1 MNRMSTSPQNSQN
14 TRSYKQ
20 IKGEWEKA
28 SRQIKEVNGVQT
40 TNLLWT
46 RSWQMR
52 CRHQIRRGDHW
63 IELHPPFYKNTRS
76 YEQRKVEWEKT
87 SRKIKEVKGVW
98 TAYLPWPRSW
108 RIRCR
113 HQIKRSATASNIDPP
128 FYENKQSTDRKKLSE
143 RRQAGYLKKWKGCEL
158 LTYCDLDLGGYV
170 VAIKSNARPLHQVSL
185 PPSIKIRGREDR
197 ENVSERRQGR
207 KLTK

>member
-1 MNRMSTSPQNSQN
+1 
-14 TRSYKQ
+14 
-20 IKGEWEKA
+20 
-28 SRQIKEVNGVQT
+28 
-40 TNLLWT
+40 
-46 RSWQMR
+46 MR

-113 HQIKRSATASNIDPP
+113 HQIKRSATASNITPP
-128 FYENKQSTDRKKLSE
+128 FYENKQSTERENLSE
-143 RRQAGYLKKWKGCEL
+143 RRQAGYLKKWMGYEL
-158 LTYCDLDLGGYV
+158 LTYRELDLGGYA
-170 VAIKSNARPLHQVSL
+170 VAIKSNGIEHHPLLLSKYAVVKTEQTWV
-185 PPSIKIRGREDR
+185 REGKR
-197 ENVSERRQGR
+197 E
-207 KLTK
+207 KLTKWMRSKTAYLPSTRKLENKY